1 MSNSTLSNKLIY
13 DLILKEY
20 NIKANSIE
28 LVKAKATAKD
38 RMVYKIDTI
47 SKSYC
52 LKKVYYDE
60 ETLLFIYSSII
71 WLNLHN
77 ISCPILIPTT
87 NNGRYFKYNNMLFI
101 LTPWIEGIRCNY
113 DILTHLEISLKNLAN
128 MHIAGKNFSPIKG
141 SKVLTGSD
149 SSSFSYSK
157 HFGDLKKYIDICS
170 NQKDIFSKKIFDYK
184 DYILTTAYI
193 SVLYSK
199 LIDTNALPKT
209 LCHKDYVNKNIIIDT
224 NMNPWIIDFDKC
236 RIDYRISDLCYFF
249 RRFLRREN
257 TKWNFFLFSY
267 LLNIYEKISPLNFNE
282 HIYLFSYL
290 SFPQKHWR
298 LCKDFLNRP
307 TLTYEEY
314 NNLLNKYNN
323 QSENHIKFIFSY
335 KFYIYNRFKNERN

>member
-184 DYILTTAYI
+184 DYILNTAYI

-199 LIDTNALPKT
+199 LIDTNALPKN
-209 LCHKDYVNKNIIIDT
+209 LCHKDYVNKNIIIAT
-224 NMNPWIIDFDKC
+224 IAIDIPIFLFFIRFILSFLAGSLFVMPILSKNHYLYKC
-236 RIDYRISDLCYFF
+236 KFPFLPD
-249 RRFLRREN
+249 RRFSVLLRV
-257 TKWNFFLFSY
+257 LV
-267 LLNIYEKISPLNFNE
+267 PL
-282 HIYLFSYL
+282 L
-290 SFPQKHWR
+290 SFVPVSV
-298 LCKDFLNRP
+298 P
-307 TLTYEEY
+307 VVSY
-314 NNLLNKYNN
+314 
-323 QSENHIKFIFSY
+323 FSL
-335 KFYIYNRFKNERN
+335 

>member
-149 SSSFSYSK
+149 SSSFSY
-157 HFGDLKKYIDICS
+157 
-170 NQKDIFSKKIFDYK
+170 
-184 DYILTTAYI
+184 
-193 SVLYSK
+193 
-199 LIDTNALPKT
+199 
-209 LCHKDYVNKNIIIDT
+209 
-224 NMNPWIIDFDKC
+224 
-236 RIDYRISDLCYFF
+236 
-249 RRFLRREN
+249 
-257 TKWNFFLFSY
+257 
-267 LLNIYEKISPLNFNE
+267 
-282 HIYLFSYL
+282 
-290 SFPQKHWR
+290 
-298 LCKDFLNRP
+298 
-307 TLTYEEY
+307 
-314 NNLLNKYNN
+314 
-323 QSENHIKFIFSY
+323 
-335 KFYIYNRFKNERN
+335 